1 MFIFVVDF
9 SEQKTDFEYGS
20 KETLTY
26 TLAVILSPAL
36 YEYPLSV
43 EGIAAECGLRT
54 FSGIHQ

>member
-1 MFIFVVDF
+1 MV
-9 SEQKTDFEYGS
+9 S

-54 FSGIHQ
+54 SSGIHQWKHEDWMSMT